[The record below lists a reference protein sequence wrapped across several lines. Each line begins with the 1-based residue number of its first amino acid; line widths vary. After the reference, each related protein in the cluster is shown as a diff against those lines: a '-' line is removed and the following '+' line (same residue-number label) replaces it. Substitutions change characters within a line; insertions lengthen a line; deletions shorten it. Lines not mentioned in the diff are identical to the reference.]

1 VEVENSRRWKFKSGG
16 SKMNTSMQLIQIDR
30 QVWGAKDTGA
40 IPKIP
45 LSVRVQPI
53 SKVSDTLLPLCPF
66 ASPMLLDTNISLM
79 SLPKESQP
87 SETSSKERALALARK
102 DRSTPINL
110 RLRAGTVKE
119 LTEGVFVKKR
129 LNGILEV
136 YISEE

>member
-1 VEVENSRRWKFKSGG
+1 MS
-16 SKMNTSMQLIQIDR
+16 TSMQLIQIGR

-45 LSVRVQPI
+45 LSARVQPI
-53 SKVSDTLLPLCPF
+53 SKVSDTLLPLCSLV
-66 ASPMLLDTNISLM
+66 SPMIFDTNISLM
-79 SLPKESQP
+79 SLLKESQP
-87 SETSSKERALALARK
+87 SETSSKERALNLVRR

-119 LTEGVFVKKR
+119 LAEGVFVKKR
-129 LNGILEV
+129 LDGILEV

>member
-1 VEVENSRRWKFKSGG
+1 
-16 SKMNTSMQLIQIDR
+16 MQLIQVEK
-30 QVWGAKDTGA
+30 QVWGAKDTGV

-45 LSVRVQPI
+45 LSGRVQPI
-53 SKVSDTLLPLCPF
+53 SKVSDTLLPLCLF
-66 ASPMLLDTNISLM
+66 ASPLILDTNILLM

-87 SETSSKERALALARK
+87 SETSSKERALTLVRK

-110 RLRAGTVKE
+110 RLRTGTVKE
-119 LTEGVFVKKR
+119 LAEGVFVKKR